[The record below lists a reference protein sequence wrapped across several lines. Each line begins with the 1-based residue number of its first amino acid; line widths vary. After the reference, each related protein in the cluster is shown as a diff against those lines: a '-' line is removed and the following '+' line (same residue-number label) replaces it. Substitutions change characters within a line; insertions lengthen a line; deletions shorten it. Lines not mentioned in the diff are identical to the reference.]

1 MWQTEKIH
9 SQAVKASTSYI
20 TVARN
25 GSIMIDHAAW
35 NKSSLLLWIF
45 FTKHTS
51 ITTIYNQYLNGNY
64 LQKLL
69 KRPST

>member
-1 MWQTEKIH
+1 MHYKSLFLLTTSTLITLIPWCDAANRKKIN

-35 NKSSLLLWIF
+35 NKSSLLLWII
-45 FTKHTS
+45 S
-51 ITTIYNQYLNGNY
+51 QNA
-64 LQKLL
+64 
-69 KRPST
+69 